1 VSRVHGFEIDQEV
14 SDRFK
19 AFVSRIIASGQTSAN
34 GLVYGVPE
42 RWLRRPEKLNRADF
56 HKLIEVAR
64 WA

>member
-1 VSRVHGFEIDQEV
+1 MERAQPYEIDPEV

-42 RWLRRPEKLNRADF
+42 RWLRRPERLNQADF
-56 HKLIEVAR
+56 HKLIEVTR